1 MLYGNGCYPDFI
13 GSGMGVWV
21 DKWPRSGTA
30 DTQMLPVIFSPTS
43 GFKYPNCGDAALYVA
58 RASIYDDDSAY
69 RGYQINK
76 GDLETTY
83 SAYSDYTGPLTIA
96 AFTGTFAYPFCD
108 KPHSGLYKCLN
119 WWEFTNTPTDISTV
133 PSAHI
138 DNFNGTYGGYSMTEV
153 TAWKGLARKD
163 IYAKPGV
170 TITPTGGGNTDTFT
184 TFKVETTLGMPE
196 HMGGCM
202 LFSANDNFDGSKLV
216 GVGLKGLVHY
226 NITGDRGDD
235 IYYKLYRFGADDGY
249 FRSIGNNCYI
259 FNDPNIV
266 AVKGQNSSN
275 GPFSFCYSGPFFVQ
289 AGLSAG
295 RYTNSSKT
303 RYATL
308 NIGPASYIAKPTVLT
323 SISYLSTGYDTQVT
337 SAKPIG
343 SLGIGNSDYQC
354 RLRLWNDVANDTVYY
369 SLAPF
374 APGVPIGISYSVHF
388 YINNNIKE
396 LGLGSTLSAFGSILR
411 NNGLEPLSELTA
423 VNGTWDYCYNVT
435 YNNAVNRLFTSASKL
450 VKIPSSW
457 HGLQNLECTDINNMF
472 YECNSLT
479 AIPSSFKDFGDG
491 TKITQAYS
499 CFSNC
504 YNLEEGLKSWEG
516 LDSVERA
523 DYFFYN
529 CQSLKYIPDTFEHL
543 GNLQSISYMFY
554 NCKTLPEIKSWYGL
568 QNKLQSMYS
577 AFALCE
583 NLTAIPDKWFGPIS
597 AGFSM
602 FNGCSRL
609 PEIKSWNNI
618 EAIHDAAYMFYN
630 CTALTAIPSSW
641 DGLNTKINSP
651 YMFAECHNLK
661 SIPTSAE
668 WDKLFRRLE
677 QNNNVS
683 DCSQNS
689 IAYFPDIFYNCTELT
704 ADANISQVFANHKVP
719 HGSHFHGCTNMP
731 NYAYYS
737 TKEDTSAYF

>member
-1 MLYGNGCYPDFI
+1 MLYNGYNYEHYSEFI

-30 DTQMLPVIFSPTS
+30 DTQMLPIIFSPTS
-43 GFKYPNCGDAALYVA
+43 GFKYPNCGEAALYVA
-58 RASIYDDDSAY
+58 RASMYDDDDDTVY

-83 SAYSDYTGPLTIA
+83 SAYSDYTEPLTMA
-96 AFTGTFAYPFCD
+96 SFTGTFAYPSCN

-119 WWEFTNTPTDISTV
+119 WWEFTNSPTDISTV

-138 DNFNGTYGGYSMTEV
+138 DNFNGTYGGYSRAEV

-170 TITPTGGGNTDTFT
+170 TITPTGGGNCDTFT

-266 AVKGQNSSN
+266 AVKGQNNSN

-308 NIGPASYIAKPTVLT
+308 NIGPANYIAKPTVLT

-396 LGLGSTLSAFGSILR
+396 LGLGSTLSAFGSIQR
-411 NNGLEPLSELTA
+411 YDGLTPLSELTA
-423 VNGTWDYCYNVT
+423 INGTWDYCYNVT

-457 HGLQNLECTDINNMF
+457 HGLQNLECTDINSMF

-491 TKITQAYS
+491 TKITQAFS
-499 CFSNC
+499 AFSNC
-504 YNLEEGLKSWEG
+504 YSLQNGLESWDGLK
-516 LDSVERA
+516 
-523 DYFFYN
+523 N
-529 CQSLKYIPDTFEHL
+529 CGIGD
-543 GNLQSISYMFY
+543 YMFY
-554 NCKTLPEIKSWYGL
+554 NCKSLTKIPSKWTDLGTNL
-568 QNKLQSMYS
+568 QNTISMNHMFEGCTSLTGIESWTDCNIGTMIAGFMGCTSLRKLPDTWEGFSKVSNADS
-577 AFALCE
+577 AFA
-583 NLTAIPDKWFGPIS
+583 
-597 AGFSM
+597 
-602 FNGCSRL
+602 
-609 PEIKSWNNI
+609 
-618 EAIHDAAYMFYN
+618 N
-630 CTALTAIPSSW
+630 CTSLTDIPNSW
-641 DGLNTKINSP
+641 IGKKESPTYASLFENCTSLTGIPTTQEAWSQFGNGNIYRMFANCTGLRMDPKPIMDGLNRPGAGSQ
-651 YMFAECHNLK
+651 MF
-661 SIPTSAE
+661 I
-668 WDKLFRRLE
+668 
-677 QNNNVS
+677 
-683 DCSQNS
+683 
-689 IAYFPDIFYNCTELT
+689 
-704 ADANISQVFANHKVP
+704 
-719 HGSHFHGCTNMP
+719 GCTNLA
-731 NYAYYS
+731 NTATYI
-737 TKEDTSAYF
+737 TQSAYSSYFV